1 MQAQRIATAPAT
13 DRRRGA
19 RTDHWLALVA
29 FVVPAALW
37 MEVQALGRIFVSEL
51 LLLGLLPFL
60 WLARGRM
67 LAAPLPRTFLALGA
81 LWLASQMLTDV
92 VRETEFRDYARGW
105 ARIAFF
111 MAHFCVLYMLLYG
124 SRRRLVLFGLGVAA
138 GGYLTF
144 WLNPPEFADTHPWK
158 FGIGFATTLLAVLFT
173 QWRAFPANSL
183 LRILPLL
190 AAGAVSL
197 MLGYRSLAGIVLLS
211 VAYLAVRWMVGRRRA
226 NAGPSPVRALLFLA
240 ACTAAGAGALHLY
253 GLAAASGYLDER
265 STLTYERQRPGEFGL
280 LLGGRAEILASGR
293 AVMDSPIL
301 GHGSWARNPDYAAYL
316 LDARLMGYDLHF
328 TVRLEDDLIPTHSHL
343 MSAWVDAGI
352 LGALFWAWVAL
363 LCLRVLSRAYLI
375 RDSMVALIAF
385 IGFVMLWDIAFSP
398 FGAERRLLTAFYVV
412 LTMFAWDL
420 LRGRLPSEVTTPAP
434 YRRRRRY
441 GAAPP
446 LGAPPR

>member
-1 MQAQRIATAPAT
+1 MQAQRISTAPAT
-13 DRRRGA
+13 GPRGA
-19 RTDHWLALVA
+19 AHTNRWLALVA

-37 MEVQALGRIFVSEL
+37 MEVQVLGRIFVSEL
-51 LLLGLLPFL
+51 IVLGLLPFL

-111 MAHFCVLYMLLYG
+111 MAHFCALYMLLYG
-124 SRRRLVLFGLGVAA
+124 SRRRLVLFGLGVVA

-144 WLNPPEFADTHPWK
+144 WLNPPEFADSHPWK
-158 FGIGFATTLLAVLFT
+158 FGLGFATTLLAVLVT
-173 QWRAFPANSL
+173 QWRAFPANVL
-183 LRILPLL
+183 LQALPLL
-190 AAGAVSL
+190 VVGAVSL
-197 MLGYRSLAGIVLLS
+197 MFGYRSLAGIVLLS
-211 VAYLAVRWMVGRRRA
+211 VAYLVVQWMVGRRRVL
-226 NAGPSPVRALLFLA
+226 AGPSPVRAALFLV
-240 ACTAAGAGALHLY
+240 ACTASGAGALHLY
-253 GLAAASGYLDER
+253 GVAAASGYLDER

-328 TVRLEDDLIPTHSHL
+328 SARLQDDLIPTHSHL

-352 LGALFWAWVAL
+352 LGAVFWAWVAL
-363 LCLRVLSRAYLI
+363 LCLRVLSRAYLV
-375 RDSMVALIAF
+375 RDPMVVLIAF
-385 IGFVMLWDIAFSP
+385 IGFVVLWDIAFSP

-412 LTMFAWDL
+412 LTMFAFDM
-420 LRGRLPSEVTTPAP
+420 LRGRRPGDVSAPARRRGGRALPS
-434 YRRRRRY
+434 
-441 GAAPP
+441 G
-446 LGAPPR
+446 GPR